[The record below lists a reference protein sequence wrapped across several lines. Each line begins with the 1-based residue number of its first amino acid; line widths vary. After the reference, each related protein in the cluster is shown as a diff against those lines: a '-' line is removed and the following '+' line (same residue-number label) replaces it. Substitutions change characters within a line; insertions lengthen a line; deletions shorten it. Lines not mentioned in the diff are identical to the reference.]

1 MRNQIANYCGS
12 LDVPTEKFL
21 FLAFTHMPGRSYR
34 RRLRSF
40 VVVLVL
46 HISSAN

>member
-1 MRNQIANYCGS
+1 MRNQVENYYGS
-12 LDVPTEKFL
+12 LDVTTEKFL
-21 FLAFTHMPGRSYR
+21 FFAFTHMPGESYC
-34 RRLRSF
+34 RRLSSF